1 MTKTSFAKTLVSYAD
16 FITGDTKIAPGTLA
30 CNNPDG
36 NGVLACMRLVA
47 SAYINKHKQAFAG
60 KTPPGLYLSF
70 ECQSILEWHDRFY
83 NYVREQVWTR
93 ITFKDDLPPSVEA
106 LQRHWLRTIWV
117 VDYWEQSCHN
127 DIILL
132 PVDYFGWSVNEN
144 SLVVNWDSDK
154 NVMAIRK
161 RVTFLTKGC
170 GCRTGCTSKK
180 CKCVMDEIPCG
191 PGCLRKNCKN
201 PTNGNN

>member
-1 MTKTSFAKTLVSYAD
+1 
-16 FITGDTKIAPGTLA
+16 
-30 CNNPDG
+30 
-36 NGVLACMRLVA
+36 MRLVA

-60 KTPPGLYLSF
+60 KTPPGLYLLL
-70 ECQSILEWHDRFY
+70 ECQSILERHDRFY

-117 VDYWEQSCHN
+117 VEYWEQSCHN
-127 DIILL
+127 DII
-132 PVDYFGWSVNEN
+132 DYFGWSVNEN

-180 CKCVMDEIPCG
+180 CKCVRDEIPCG
-191 PGCLRKNCKN
+191 PGCLCKNCKN
-201 PTNGNN
+201 PKNGNN